1 MRNRKIL
8 IIGLLMVG
16 LLALCSFFAGCKN
29 EDEDEED
36 DINPQLKIIEGFDLN
51 NYPKADGS
59 TSAYS
64 LNVLIACKLLGIKH
78 QWVQDSYLG
87 WNIEPVLKSKKNSQR
102 FAELVKSSQT
112 HNSFINLI
120 DKKADIILSA
130 RKMSPSE
137 KTYADAAGV
146 SLIETPI
153 ALDAFI
159 FIINPYNPL
168 TSLTINQIQN
178 IYTGKITNW
187 NEVGGEAFPIQPYV
201 RNRDSG
207 SQEVMESLVMKD
219 LDITEFPVS
228 WEVVHSMTGAFEAV
242 KGDNNGICYTFYYY
256 REYVLKEL
264 EVKSLAIEGIYP
276 NKESIN
282 NNTYPLATEVYAVIL
297 SDLDKSS
304 TAYKLYEFLQT
315 EKGKE
320 VINESGYLPN

>member
-1 MRNRKIL
+1 MKKSALIGSFGIL
-8 IIGLLMVG
+8 LLSAMV
-16 LLALCSFFAGCKN
+16 LAAGCIN
-29 EDEDEED
+29 GDED

-64 LNVLIACKLLGIKH
+64 LNILIACKLLGIKH

-87 WNIEPVLKSKKNSQR
+87 WNIEPVLKSKNNSQR
-102 FAELVKSSQT
+102 FTELVKSSQT

-130 RKMSPSE
+130 RKISPSE
-137 KTYADAAGV
+137 KTYTDAAGV

-159 FIINPYNPL
+159 FIVHPTNPI
-168 TSLTINQIQN
+168 TSLTIEQIQD

-187 NEVGGEAFPIQPYV
+187 NEVGGNTSPIQPFV
-201 RNRDSG
+201 RNKDSG

-219 LDITEFPVS
+219 LDIIDFPVS
-228 WEVVHSMTGAFEAV
+228 WEVVFTMTGAFEKV
-242 KGDNNGICYTFYYY
+242 RGNPDGICYTFYYY

-264 EVKSLAIEGIYP
+264 NVKSAAIEGIAP
-276 NKESIN
+276 TKESIKD
-282 NNTYPLATEVYAVIL
+282 NTYPLATEVYAIIR
-297 SDLDKSS
+297 SDTDKSS
-304 TAYKLYEFLQT
+304 MAYKLYEFLQT
-315 EKGKE
+315 EIGKQ
-320 VINESGYLPN
+320 VISESGYLPN